1 MSAVVCKHLAAEK
14 KSVQMNELLFT
25 CWCAL
30 TLFYLQTFAYKCNFC
45 SLVEKCSPQGAHK
58 EFFFFSYLR
67 VNEQVLSVPSCSI
80 TPYWAA
86 CLQTSTTSSS
96 RPFRPALSLNRYNH
110 RLCCPCFCLLS
121 FCSEHMLDTVVIE
134 HVQQFSFLFIVHF
147 QLEQFN
153 MIETPISSDS
163 LYNQTSTLNYSQA
176 LMMGLTGGH
185 CNLQD
190 SQQLGYSNHS
200 NIPNII
206 LTGAALTP
214 CIPFNLA

>member
-1 MSAVVCKHLAAEK
+1 MSAVVRKHLAVEK
-14 KSVQMNELLFT
+14 KSVQMNELLFP

-30 TLFYLQTFAYKCNFC
+30 TFFYFQTFVYKCNFC
-45 SLVEKCSPQGAHK
+45 SLVEKCSSQRPQVV
-58 EFFFFSYLR
+58 FFFFLPVCKLTGVVCSFLQH
-67 VNEQVLSVPSCSI
+67 NSILGSVFADFYDQQLPSIQAS
-80 TPYWAA
+80 
-86 CLQTSTTSSS
+86 
-96 RPFRPALSLNRYNH
+96 ALSQQVQPL
-110 RLCCPCFCLLS
+110 LCSPCFCLLS
-121 FCSEHMLDTVVIE
+121 VCSEHMLDTVLIGNVK
-134 HVQQFSFLFIVHF
+134 QFSFLSIVHF

-214 CIPFNLA
+214 HIPFNLA